1 MMLLQVLQS
10 MSSDSSSESKTPQ
23 IDITAAES
31 EVQNET
37 APQASEPVQTA
48 ASEAAVTEQPEETK
62 RAPEPLTPSIVERVS
77 VPETPSLSDADDEGG
92 EWEVLS
98 TKVKEWIEDR
108 DLADQLQ
115 RLRQPLL
122 IAAGL
127 VLFILV
133 LRIYGGILAA
143 IATVPLAPRIF
154 ELIGVIY
161 ATWFATT
168 RLVLSEERRKI
179 SAGLG
184 DLWRTV
190 RGGKPEQSS

>member
-77 VPETPSLSDADDEGG
+77 VPETPSLSDADDE
-92 EWEVLS
+92 VH
-98 TKVKEWIEDR
+98 
-108 DLADQLQ
+108 DQEQLE
-115 RLRQPLL
+115 RRAL
-122 IAAGL
+122 AAG
-127 VLFILV
+127 
-133 LRIYGGILAA
+133 
-143 IATVPLAPRIF
+143 ATALDRV
-154 ELIGVIY
+154 VN
-161 ATWFATT
+161 
-168 RLVLSEERRKI
+168 S
-179 SAGLG
+179 
-184 DLWRTV
+184 
-190 RGGKPEQSS
+190 Q

>member
-1 MMLLQVLQS
+1 

-108 DLADQLQ
+108 DLADQLH

-168 RLVLSEERRKI
+168 RLILSEERRKI
-179 SAGLG
+179 GAELG
-184 DLWRTV
+184 DLWSSV
-190 RGGKPEQSS
+190 RGGNSEQSS